1 MRTSIAGN
9 CNNGRAF
16 ARGSAD
22 RRRRFVNNRAFTL
35 LELIVVMAI
44 IALIASFAV
53 PQVANFLYADQ
64 LKVSVRKLIALI
76 HHSSQ
81 LAQQRQEPYLLVYR
95 ESDRSFVL
103 RPERVEDK
111 TKALVEKKEHRLQL
125 VDSVTLRDLWSW
137 YGGLRSTGDLVMRFN
152 RSGYVEPTI
161 LHLRKEGGDEI
172 SVFVSPFLGKVTTK
186 AGYVLADKETVF

>member
-1 MRTSIAGN
+1 MR
-9 CNNGRAF
+9 RL
-16 ARGSAD
+16 
-22 RRRRFVNNRAFTL
+22 FVNNRAFTL

-44 IALIASFAV
+44 IALVASFAV

-64 LKVSVRKLIALI
+64 LKVSVRRLIALI

-81 LAQQRQEPYLLVYR
+81 LAQQHQEPYLLVYR

-111 TKALVEKKEHRLQL
+111 AKEPVERKENRLQL
-125 VDSVTLRDLWSW
+125 VDSVALRDLWSW
-137 YGGLRSTGDLVMRFN
+137 YEGIRSTGELVIRFN
-152 RSGYVEPTI
+152 QGGYVEPTI
-161 LHLRKEGGDEI
+161 IHLRKEGGDEI

-186 AGYVLADKETVF
+186 AGYVLPDKEIVF